1 MPRLIKYPIVFFVIL
16 VFLSASYV
24 HATPCA
30 VVDQPDVY
38 VGEIPQ
44 GKKIT
49 CDFTLKNTGDE
60 TLVILKIRPC

>member
-1 MPRLIKYPIVFFVIL
+1 MSRLIKYSIVFSVIL
-16 VFLSASYV
+16 VFLSVSYV

-44 GKKIT
+44 GKEIVH
-49 CDFTLKNTGDE
+49 DFILKNTGDE
-60 TLVILKIRPC
+60 TLVIHLKPC